1 VPVLHEPV
9 LDPLYVPVIDVED
22 VVPFPETVDEHPAY
36 GASKPPVGTESENC
50 SDDPETV
57 PETVPRPVTLVL
69 LSVMVSDPENDD
81 PDCVICHVIVP
92 GPEESEA
99 VPVQVPLTLAG
110 EDGSVGLEPPPP
122 PQPAATP
129 RANAKR
135 RQATRRRVREVDKVF
150 ICRMQMSVPRLGCRG
165 RQIVG
170 GRSSAVE

>member
-1 VPVLHEPV
+1 M
-9 LDPLYVPVIDVED
+9 DVED
-22 VVPFPETVDEHPAY
+22 VVPVPETVDEHPAY
-36 GASKPPVGTESENC
+36 GASNPPVGTESENC

-57 PETVPRPVTLVL
+57 PETVPRPVTLLL
-69 LSVMVSDPENDD
+69 LSVIVSDPENDD

-122 PQPAATP
+122 PQPATAP
-129 RANAKR
+129 KAKANS
-135 RQATRRRVREVDKVF
+135 RQAKPRRVREVDEVF
-150 ICRMQMSVPRLGCRG
+150 MSWIQTSVPRLGCRG

-170 GRSSAVE
+170 GNREALPWNE